1 MTTVLERDVTT
12 ALKRLA
18 QQPHIVPE
26 TGAALRSAL
35 RWSRL
40 VKLGGAFAVLGLGAY
55 AVLQDVAEVTTDN
68 AVVSAYTVALRT
80 PIDGM
85 VSEKATRV
93 GDRVNRGDAIAEIT
107 NVRVDDQRLVD
118 LREHLMRV
126 RADAATIASQ
136 KAALVALR
144 EDLEQRSRAYI
155 EATSARLTGAIT
167 EAALNLQATEAR
179 RGQAQRTLAR
189 RSQLNKAGFASIA
202 DLDSAQSDFDVASR
216 QVSAQQ
222 GHLDSLQVERQAVV
236 GGVVSQPGSNDVA
249 YSRQRADEVTIRI
262 DELDREKALA
272 VSDASETAAR
282 LQSEEARIAR
292 MRKAPLASP
301 ISGIVWKLN
310 AQDGE
315 RLGTGETVAQVVDC
329 DQTFILATLPQNR
342 FPDVAVGG
350 RVEYRLSGDVTKR
363 YGRVVS
369 IAGDLTGGDANLAAV
384 PINLKSPTVTA
395 RVALDPSPGECLVGR
410 TARVLF
416 PSSGGGFFGHLFDRF
431 R

>member
-1 MTTVLERDVTT
+1 MTAVLESDVTKVLERIRRPY
-12 ALKRLA
+12 A
-18 QQPHIVPE
+18 VPE
-26 TGAALRSAL
+26 TGAAPWSKL

-55 AVLQDVAEVTTDN
+55 AVLQDVTEITTDN

-80 PIDGM
+80 PIDG
-85 VSEKATRV
+85 VVNESKSIRRV
-93 GDRVNRGDAIAEIT
+93 GDRVNRGDAIAEVA

-126 RADAATIASQ
+126 RADAATIALQ
-136 KAALVALR
+136 QAALVSLK

-236 GGVVSQPGSNDVA
+236 DGVVSQPGSNDVA
-249 YSRQRADEVTIRI
+249 YSRQRADEVAIRI

-272 VSDASETAAR
+272 ESDASETAAR
-282 LQSEEARIAR
+282 LQSEEARIAQLI
-292 MRKAPLASP
+292 APLE
-301 ISGIVWKLN
+301 G
-310 AQDGE
+310 
-315 RLGTGETVAQVVDC
+315 
-329 DQTFILATLPQNR
+329 
-342 FPDVAVGG
+342 
-350 RVEYRLSGDVTKR
+350 
-363 YGRVVS
+363 
-369 IAGDLTGGDANLAAV
+369 
-384 PINLKSPTVTA
+384 
-395 RVALDPSPGECLVGR
+395 
-410 TARVLF
+410 
-416 PSSGGGFFGHLFDRF
+416 
-431 R
+431 